1 MPYSNVPEELWD
13 KMDSCV
19 EQVQEKQ
26 PDLDKERAVAICYDS
41 VVGKSTSTLTMSLT
55 KVSQMSDGR
64 IRWRARANSG
74 ETDSRNE
81 RCDISL
87 FEDFA
92 QNFWRDQEL
101 LPKGEP
107 LDHPPTQLDIAHY
120 SFYLPDSHRTEARV
134 GWPIK
139 VWTDGQALMMQGYFD
154 ETPLGQAAAKGVLA
168 DEDDRIKVSIGFYP
182 DWDQSSAED
191 GVFTY
196 RGGRGRARL
205 DHLALTAHPVDLE
218 ARIVAG
224 GKEMSSEELTL
235 QQDALD
241 VLGDEELVDEL
252 ETLRAT
258 AKSEVPEGAVVKDE
272 VEAEDD
278 GGDPEE
284 KSKPEVEETK
294 ADTEEVEDPEEEP
307 EADTEPILES
317 NTELVADV
325 ANVLRPFL
333 AQLSGAID
341 ERLGRMEQTLEV
353 KASELDEV
361 KARIEALATD
371 EGHKVKA
378 ALDSNDGDWLT
389 QLLRNSAQHKNVV
402 KGGDIGPDPEVSV
415 DSDWKS
421 VFGNPED

>member
-1 MPYSNVPEELWD
+1 
-13 KMDSCV
+13 
-19 EQVQEKQ
+19 
-26 PDLDKERAVAICYDS
+26 
-41 VVGKSTSTLTMSLT
+41 
-55 KVSQMSDGR
+55 
-64 IRWRARANSG
+64 
-74 ETDSRNE
+74 
-81 RCDISL
+81 
-87 FEDFA
+87 
-92 QNFWRDQEL
+92 
-101 LPKGEP
+101 
-107 LDHPPTQLDIAHY
+107 
-120 SFYLPDSHRTEARV
+120 
-134 GWPIK
+134 
-139 VWTDGQALMMQGYFD
+139 
-154 ETPLGQAAAKGVLA
+154 
-168 DEDDRIKVSIGFYP
+168 
-182 DWDQSSAED
+182 
-191 GVFTY
+191 
-196 RGGRGRARL
+196 
-205 DHLALTAHPVDLE
+205 
-218 ARIVAG
+218 
-224 GKEMSSEELTL
+224 MSSEELTL

-272 VEAEDD
+272 VEADTEEE

-284 KSKPEVEETK
+284 KSEPEVEETK
-294 ADTEEVEDPEEEP
+294 ADTEEVEEPEEEP

-421 VFGNPED
+421 MFGNPED